1 MRNPLNKR
9 LPRDIRRNLGKYLSI
24 FILLTATIAFGSSFL
39 VVSDSIQSTLSSN
52 QKENHVE
59 NGNFESYLELND
71 KTIEKVEKLDVQIG
85 KNYYIDVKQD
95 YTLRIY
101 ENRNKINI
109 PSVFEGKIPNNENE
123 IVLDRLFAQTN
134 EIKINDII
142 KIDENNLKVVGFIS
156 LPNYNSLFKSNND
169 MIMDTKGFGVS
180 IVNQETFENLQE
192 DYNIKYNYSY
202 YFNNQELNKDEKIK
216 LSNKVK
222 ECLIENTIITDL
234 TMAENN
240 QAISFLTNDMGS
252 DIPTMKALIY
262 VVIIIM
268 AFVFVILS
276 NNTIEQ
282 EANIIG
288 TLRASGYKKSEILSH
303 YIKLPVL
310 ITFISAIIGNILG
323 YTVLIEPFKQI
334 YYKSYCLSP
343 FVMKWNMEAFIITTV
358 IPVLIMIVVNYL
370 MLKKKLS
377 LSPLDFLRRN
387 LKKGKNKKAKK
398 LPEKLSFKK
407 RFQLRII
414 LQNISSYVILFVGIY
429 LASFILM
436 FAIGFMPLLDNYTNT
451 INETFP
457 SEYQYIL
464 KAPIE
469 AKNEKAEK
477 ITTYS
482 LDTYY
487 KLGDKNVDITFLGI
501 DEDSKYYK
509 NIKLYNKDD
518 GIVIS
523 DSLSKKLDIKIG
535 DEVTFTDK
543 YSSKEYK
550 LKVKDIYNYRASFAV
565 FMKQQDLNKMLEQ
578 EDEYYNSY
586 LSNEKLDIDKTYVV
600 STITKEDI
608 ANVANQMLVSFDE
621 LLKMV
626 ILFAISIYLV
636 LMYVLTKVI
645 IDKNALNIS
654 LMKIFGYKEKEV
666 RKFYLNATTFTVI
679 LSLIA
684 CIPLE
689 ILSFKFIMLY
699 AFSMI
704 EGYLEFYLPISVY
717 IQIIV
722 IGIISYLLINALHVR
737 KVKKIKMNDALKNRE

>member
-39 VVSDSIQSTLSSN
+39 VVSDSIQSTLLNN

-59 NGNFESYLELND
+59 NGNFGSYLELDD
-71 KTIEKVEKLDVQIG
+71 KTIEKVEELDVQID
-85 KNYYIDVKQD
+85 KNYYIDVKQN

-109 PSVFEGKIPNNENE
+109 PSIFEGKIPNNENE
-123 IVLDRLFAQTN
+123 IALDRLFAQTN

-169 MIMDTKGFGVS
+169 MVMDTKGFGVS

-192 DYNIKYNYSY
+192 DYNTKYNYSY
-202 YFNNQELNKDEKIK
+202 YFNNQELNKDERIK

-222 ECLIENTIITDL
+222 DCLIENTIITDL

-240 QAISFLTNDMGS
+240 QAISFLANDMGS

-343 FVMKWNMEAFIITTV
+343 FDMKWNAEAFIITTV

-398 LPEKLSFKK
+398 LPEKLSLKK
-407 RFQLRII
+407 RFQLRIV
-414 LQNISSYVILFVGIY
+414 LQNISSYVILFIGIY

-469 AKNEKAEK
+469 VENEKAEK

-487 KLGDKNVDITFLGI
+487 KMGDKDVDITFLGI

-509 NIKLYNKDD
+509 NIKLYNKDE

-535 DEVTFTDK
+535 DEITFTDK

-550 LKVKDIYNYRASFAV
+550 LKVKDIYNYRASFTV

-586 LSNEKLDIDKTYVV
+586 LSNEELDIDKTYVV

-626 ILFAISIYLV
+626 MLFAIAIYLV

-666 RKFYLNATTFTVI
+666 RKFYLNSTTFTVI

-689 ILSFKFIMLY
+689 TLSFKFIMLY

-704 EGYLEFYLPISVY
+704 EGYLEFYLPIYVY